1 MIRIITIEREYGSG
15 AREIARELARRLYWK
30 LWDERL
36 TEEIARLSHSGQSD
50 VSRREERRDPLYYRL
65 FKSFALGSW
74 EGSPNA
80 SSVEM
85 LDADSIIQFS
95 ERAVQQ
101 AADEGNCVIVGR
113 GSQHFLRDRSDT
125 LRFFLYASG
134 RGKVRRLAGEGKTEL
149 EAKALVEA
157 IDRERTAFIKK
168 YFHVKWPNRWL
179 YHAMLNTA
187 AGNEMVIRA
196 ILNFHNH
203 TPSGEFVSP
212 VRNE

>member
-1 MIRIITIEREYGSG
+1 MNKIITIEREFGSG
-15 AREIARELARRLYWK
+15 AREIARELAHRFNWK

-36 TEEIARLSHSGQSD
+36 TEEIARLSHCDQPD

-85 LDADSIIQFS
+85 LDADSIVRFS
-95 ERAVQQ
+95 EQAVQQ
-101 AADEGNCVIVGR
+101 AADGGNCVIVGR
-113 GSQHFLRDRSDT
+113 GSQHFLRNRSDT

-134 RGKVRRLAGEGKTEL
+134 REKVLRLASEGKTES
-149 EAKALVEA
+149 EAKALVET
-157 IDRERTAFIKK
+157 IDRERAAFIKK

-179 YHAMLNTA
+179 YHAMLNTE

-196 ILNFHNH
+196 ILSFQNQDALTGF
-203 TPSGEFVSP
+203 TSP
-212 VRNE
+212 VRSE